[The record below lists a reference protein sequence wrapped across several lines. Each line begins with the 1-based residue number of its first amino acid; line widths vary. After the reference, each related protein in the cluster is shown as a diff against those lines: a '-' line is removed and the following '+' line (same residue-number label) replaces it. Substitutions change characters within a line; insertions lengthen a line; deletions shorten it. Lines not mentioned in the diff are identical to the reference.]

1 MKIST
6 LITREP
12 FESIFEDTLESFL
25 LDWTGCKYT
34 VKWEAAHD
42 LKASSNVE
50 QIWYC
55 NPLINSIF
63 VDGVD
68 GKVFDSI
75 NGEYASNPLRPW
87 RSGIQ
92 LLYLKLSQSK
102 FLATALAKYRISIS
116 PQIADAKQKL
126 IIGGNTKIRLIDI
139 ETKSVCVLLKDGFD
153 SKYIERELFVRTEF
167 PYLQIPAILQ
177 LGTSAKW
184 YREEYVSG
192 QPPNRLEKCVG
203 DKALSQAVDSIH
215 RMLNQSQRSASFVG
229 YLDVLDAQL
238 CAALEN
244 NAYLDSKTMD
254 SIQNIVCS
262 LKVSMKA
269 YEGQYINLAYCHG
282 DFHQGNI
289 LADHKNLWI
298 LDWEFSGE
306 KQIAYDL
313 IILLLGTRI
322 ENGYASRFI
331 KLVQDDL
338 DNSEKDFVQAWPGI
352 NWICEGRMMYLLV
365 FLLEDLIFYVEEAG
379 NPLFYSNP
387 NCLDARAREL
397 SEIVQYLSSSI

>member
-6 LITREP
+6 LIAREP
-12 FESIFEDTLESFL
+12 FKPILEKTLEAFL
-25 LDWTGCKYT
+25 KDCFGSAHT
-34 VKWEAAHD
+34 VKWIQR
-42 LKASSNVE
+42 KADSNPSAIG

-55 NPLINSIF
+55 NPLINSVF
-63 VDGVD
+63 VGGVD
-68 GKVFDSI
+68 SEVFESI

-87 RSGIQ
+87 RSGLQ

-102 FLATALAKYRISIS
+102 FFAPALAKYRISIS
-116 PQIADAKQKL
+116 PQIDDAKQKL
-126 IIGGNTKIRLIDI
+126 IIGGNTKIRMIDI
-139 ETKSVCVLLKDGFD
+139 ETKSVCVMLKDGFD

-167 PYLQIPAILQ
+167 PYIQIPAILQ
-177 LGTSAKW
+177 LGSSGRW
-184 YREEYVSG
+184 YREAYVSG

-203 DKALSQAVDSIH
+203 DNALSQAVDSIH
-215 RMLNQSQRSASFVG
+215 CMLNQSQRSVSLVT
-229 YLDVLDAQL
+229 YLGVLDAQL
-238 CAALEN
+238 YAALEKS
-244 NAYLDSKTMD
+244 AYLDSKTMD
-254 SIQNIVCS
+254 SIQNTVCS
-262 LKVSMKA
+262 LKVSMAA

-289 LADHKNLWI
+289 LAGDKNLWI
-298 LDWEFSGE
+298 LDWEYSGE

-338 DNSEKDFVQAWPGI
+338 DNSEKDLSQAWPGI
-352 NWICEGRMMYLLV
+352 NWASEGCMMYLLV

-379 NPLFYSNP
+379 NPLFYRNP

-397 SEIVQYLSSSI
+397 SEIAQYLSSSI